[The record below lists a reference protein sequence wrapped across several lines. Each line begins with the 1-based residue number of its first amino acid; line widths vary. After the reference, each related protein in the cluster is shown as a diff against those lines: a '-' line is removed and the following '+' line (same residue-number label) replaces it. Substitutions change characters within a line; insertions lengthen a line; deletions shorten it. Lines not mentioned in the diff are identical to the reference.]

1 MKNSYNEWINRARS
15 SLNIAKELNHEG
27 IYLEDLCFQAQ
38 QAAEKALKAVM
49 IFLSIRPP
57 YTHNLNTLLL
67 QLNERIKI
75 PEDIS
80 DVIDLNDYAVQ
91 TPYPGDF
98 SPIEMQEY
106 QNAIKIAE
114 STVNWAEDYIEK
126 NS

>member
-1 MKNSYNEWINRARS
+1 MKNSHNEWIKRAKS
-15 SLNIAKELNHEG
+15 SLNIAKGLNHEG

-67 QLNERIKI
+67 KLNERKNV
-75 PEDIS
+75 PEDINN
-80 DVIDLNDYAVQ
+80 VIDLNDYAVQ
-91 TPYPGDF
+91 TRYPGDF
-98 SPIEMQEY
+98 SPVEMQEY

-114 STVNWAEDYIEK
+114 IHCNLGSRLY
-126 NS
+126 